1 MGKSYQWHNY
11 IIEGLSPRHNVIQ
24 DKDDDGVK
32 RVKYMKDEIKGSVE
46 RQVNDGVDCDSLRV
60 VLLDRATTSTLV
72 E

>member
-1 MGKSYQWHNY
+1 MKF
-11 IIEGLSPRHNVIQ
+11 IIGSQGLSHKLTQ
-24 DKDDDGVK
+24 EKDDDGVK